1 LTVDGVAVVAGNR
14 ILVKD
19 EATAAN
25 NGIYTVTNPGTASA
39 AFTLTRALDFDG
51 TPAAEVSSG
60 AFTFIEEGSTYADTG
75 WVLTTNNPITLNSTG
90 LAWTQFSGSGSF
102 VAGYGVARSGNTLN
116 FFANAGWATGDLFYG
131 ASATTLGAVAA
142 GGAGKVLL
150 SSSGAPTWGQIP
162 LTTHITGILPV
173 ANGGT
178 GAATLTANGILLGN
192 GTSVVSAVAP
202 GAAAQILVAN
212 GSSVPTW
219 VAMSGDITTSNAGV
233 TAIGANKVL
242 DTMIRPGAATS
253 LIGRSANSSGNV
265 ADIAATVDKQVLRR
279 AGGVLGFGALMYS
292 GDVGATTATS
302 FTVTHNLGT
311 RDCSVSVYQVASPY
325 AQVFTDIEMATA
337 NTVTVRFAASTNG
350 ANYRIVVIGF

>member
-1 LTVDGVAVVAGNR
+1 
-14 ILVKD
+14 
-19 EATAAN
+19 
-25 NGIYTVTNPGTASA
+25 
-39 AFTLTRALDFDG
+39 
-51 TPAAEVSSG
+51 
-60 AFTFIEEGSTYADTG
+60 
-75 WVLTTNNPITLNSTG
+75 
-90 LAWTQFSGSGSF
+90 
-102 VAGYGVARSGNTLN
+102 
-116 FFANAGWATGDLFYG
+116 
-131 ASATTLGAVAA
+131 
-142 GGAGKVLL
+142 
-150 SSSGAPTWGQIP
+150 
-162 LTTHITGILPV
+162 
-173 ANGGT
+173 
-178 GAATLTANGILLGN
+178 
-192 GTSVVSAVAP
+192 
-202 GAAAQILVAN
+202 
-212 GSSVPTW
+212 
-219 VAMSGDITTSNAGV
+219 MSGDITTSNAGV